1 MKRGNEFN
9 VISFYDTSTLPTEEM
24 LEAMRRARLGDD
36 VYHEDPT
43 VNELEALSAEMLNKE
58 AAIFMPSGTMSNLVA
73 VMCHTQHG
81 DEVVVEAEAH
91 VMYYE
96 TGGIAAVAGVMPLAI
111 QGERGVLRAKQI
123 EPKLRKP
130 NQHYPRT
137 TLLCIE
143 NTHNR
148 GGGTI
153 TNLQVMRELRELCDR
168 WGLQLHV
175 DGARIFNAA
184 VALDVHVR
192 DLAADA
198 DSIWFALS
206 KGLSAPVGSV
216 LLGNR
221 EFIEHARRQRKM
233 LGGSMRQAGVLAAA
247 GIVALQSGIDRLA
260 EDHLHARQLAERL
273 IEIPRLRVDL
283 QAVETNM
290 VMIDTQETGLRADQ
304 LVAALKTRGIRASS
318 RPPYTVRFVTHRMI
332 GEKEIAIL
340 VQALRE
346 ILAEVNL

>member
-1 MKRGNEFN
+1 MIN
-9 VISFYDTSTLPTEEM
+9 FYDTSTLPTEEM
-24 LEAMRRARLGDD
+24 LEAMHRAKLGDD

-73 VMCHTQHG
+73 VMCHTHHG

-111 QGERGVLRAKQI
+111 HGEQGVLRAEQI
-123 EPKLRKP
+123 EPTLRKP

-168 WGLQLHV
+168 WNLHLHV

-184 VALDVHVR
+184 VALNVPAR
-192 DLAADA
+192 DLVADA

-221 EFIEHARRQRKM
+221 EFIEQARRLRKM

-247 GIVALQSGIDRLA
+247 GIVALQTGIDRLA
-260 EDHLHARQLAERL
+260 EDHAHARQLAKSL
-273 IEIPRLRVDL
+273 AEIPSLRVDPRTV
-283 QAVETNM
+283 QTNM
-290 VMIDTQETGLRADQ
+290 VMIDTQDTGLRADQ
-304 LVAALKTRGIRASS
+304 LVAALKERGIRASS

-332 GEKEIAIL
+332 GETEIEIL
-340 VQALRE
+340 LQALKE
-346 ILAEVNL
+346 ILAEVNQ

>member
-1 MKRGNEFN
+1 M
-9 VISFYDTSTLPTEEM
+9 ISFYDTSTLPTEEM

-43 VNELEALSAEMLNKE
+43 VNELEALSAEMLHKE

-111 QGERGVLRAKQI
+111 QGERGVLRAEQI

-153 TNLQVMRELRELCDR
+153 TNLQVMRELRELCDC
-168 WGLQLHV
+168 WGLRLHV

-184 VALDVHVR
+184 VALDVPAR

-221 EFIEHARRQRKM
+221 EFIEHARRLRKM

-260 EDHLHARQLAERL
+260 EDHMRARQLAERL
-273 IEIPRLRVDL
+273 TEIPHLRVDP

-290 VMIDTQETGLRADQ
+290 VMIDVQETGLRADQ
-304 LVAALKTRGIRASS
+304 LVAVLKGRGIRASS
-318 RPPYTVRFVTHRMI
+318 RPPYTVRFVTHRLI
-332 GEKEIAIL
+332 GEAEIAIL

-346 ILAEVNL
+346 ILAEVDL

>member
-1 MKRGNEFN
+1 M
-9 VISFYDTSTLPTEEM
+9 ISFYDTSTLPTEEM
-24 LEAMRRARLGDD
+24 LEAMHRARLGDD

-43 VNELEALSAEMLNKE
+43 VNELEALSAEMLHKE

-111 QGERGVLRAKQI
+111 QGDRGVLRAGQI
-123 EPKLRKP
+123 ESKLRRP

-168 WGLQLHV
+168 WGLRLHV

-184 VALDVHVR
+184 VALNVPVR

-221 EFIEHARRQRKM
+221 EFIEHARRLRKM

-260 EDHLHARQLAERL
+260 EDHLRARQLAERL
-273 IEIPRLRVDL
+273 TEIPHLRVDP

-290 VMIDTQETGLRADQ
+290 VMIDIQETGLRADQ
-304 LVAALKTRGIRASS
+304 LVAALKARGIRASS
-318 RPPYTVRFVTHRMI
+318 RPPYAVRFVTHRLI
-332 GEKEIAIL
+332 GEAEIAIL

-346 ILAEVNL
+346 ILAEVDL

>member
-1 MKRGNEFN
+1 MKRGDEFN
-9 VISFYDTSTLPTEEM
+9 VISFYDTATLPTEEM
-24 LEAMRRARLGDD
+24 LDAMRAARLGDD

-43 VNELEALSAEMLNKE
+43 VNELEALSAEMLQKE

-111 QGERGVLRAKQI
+111 SGERGVLHAGQI

-153 TNLQVMRELRELCDR
+153 THLQVMRELRDLCDR
-168 WGLQLHV
+168 WNLRLHL
-175 DGARIFNAA
+175 DGARTFYAD
-184 VALDVHVR
+184 VALHVPAR
-192 DLAADA
+192 DLVVPAP
-198 DSIWFALS
+198 SIW
-206 KGLSAPVGSV
+206 
-216 LLGNR
+216 LL
-221 EFIEHARRQRKM
+221 
-233 LGGSMRQAGVLAAA
+233 L
-247 GIVALQSGIDRLA
+247 
-260 EDHLHARQLAERL
+260 
-273 IEIPRLRVDL
+273 
-283 QAVETNM
+283 
-290 VMIDTQETGLRADQ
+290 
-304 LVAALKTRGIRASS
+304 
-318 RPPYTVRFVTHRMI
+318 
-332 GEKEIAIL
+332 
-340 VQALRE
+340 
-346 ILAEVNL
+346 

>member
-24 LEAMRRARLGDD
+24 LEAMRQARLGDD

-43 VNELEALSAEMLNKE
+43 VNELEALSAEMLHKE

-111 QGERGVLRAKQI
+111 SGERGVLRAGQI

-168 WGLQLHV
+168 WGLRLHV

-184 VALDVHVR
+184 VALNVPVS

-216 LLGNR
+216 LLGSR
-221 EFIEHARRQRKM
+221 EFIEHARRLRKM

-260 EDHLHARQLAERL
+260 EDHLRARQLAERL
-273 IEIPRLRVDL
+273 TAIPHLRVDP
-283 QAVETNM
+283 QSIETNM

-304 LVAALKTRGIRASS
+304 LVAALKGRGIRASS
-318 RPPYTVRFVTHRMI
+318 RPPYTVRFVTHRLI
-332 GEKEIAIL
+332 GEAEIAIL
-340 VQALRE
+340 IQALRE
-346 ILAEVNL
+346 ILAEVDL

>member
-1 MKRGNEFN
+1 
-9 VISFYDTSTLPTEEM
+9 VIHFYDTSTLPSEEM

-36 VYHEDPT
+36 VYHEDPA
-43 VNELEALSAEMLNKE
+43 VNELEALSAEMLKKE

-73 VMCHTQHG
+73 VMCHTHHG

-91 VMYYE
+91 ILYYE
-96 TGGIAAVAGVMPLAI
+96 TGGMAAVAGVMPLAI
-111 QGERGVLRAKQI
+111 AGERGVLHAGQVEGR
-123 EPKLRKP
+123 LRKP

-153 TNLQVMRELRELCDR
+153 TSPQVMRELRELCDR
-168 WGLQLHV
+168 WGLRLHV

-184 VALDVHVR
+184 VALNVPASN
-192 DLAADA
+192 LAADA

-216 LLGNR
+216 LLGSR
-221 EFIEHARRQRKM
+221 EFIERARRLRKM

-247 GIVALQSGIDRLA
+247 GIVALRTGIDRLA
-260 EDHLHARQLAERL
+260 EDHLRARQLAEGL
-273 IEIPRLRVDL
+273 AGIHGLRVDP

-290 VMIDTQETGLRADQ
+290 VMIDTQESGLRADQ
-304 LVAALKTRGIRASS
+304 LVAALKARGIRASS
-318 RPPYTVRFVTHRMI
+318 RPPYAVRFVTHRMI
-332 GEKEIAIL
+332 GEDEIETL
-340 VQALRE
+340 LQTLRE
-346 ILAEVNL
+346 ILTEVRL

>member
-1 MKRGNEFN
+1 MIN
-9 VISFYDTSTLPTEEM
+9 FYDTSTLPTEEM
-24 LEAMRRARLGDD
+24 LEAMHRAKLGDD

-73 VMCHTQHG
+73 VMCHTHHG

-96 TGGIAAVAGVMPLAI
+96 TGGIAAVAGVMPLAFH
-111 QGERGVLRAKQI
+111 GEQGVLRAEQI

-153 TNLQVMRELRELCDR
+153 TNLQVMRELRDLCDR
-168 WGLQLHV
+168 WNLRLHV

-184 VALDVHVR
+184 VALNVPAR

-221 EFIEHARRQRKM
+221 EFIEQARRLRKM

-247 GIVALQSGIDRLA
+247 GIVALQTGIDRLA
-260 EDHLHARQLAERL
+260 EDHAHARQLAKSL
-273 IEIPRLRVDL
+273 AEIPSLRVDPTTV
-283 QAVETNM
+283 QTNM
-290 VMIDTQETGLRADQ
+290 VMIDTQDTGLRADQ
-304 LVAALKTRGIRASS
+304 LVAALKAHGIRASS

-332 GEKEIAIL
+332 GETEIEIL
-340 VQALRE
+340 LQTLKE

>member
-1 MKRGNEFN
+1 M
-9 VISFYDTSTLPTEEM
+9 ISFYDTSTLPTEDM
-24 LEAMRRARLGDD
+24 LEAMRQARLGDD

-43 VNELEALSAEMLNKE
+43 VNELEALSAQMLNKE

-111 QGERGVLRAKQI
+111 QGERGVLRAEQI

-130 NQHYPRT
+130 NPHYPRT

-153 TNLQVMRELRELCDR
+153 INLQIMRELRGLCDR
-168 WGLQLHV
+168 WGLRLHV

-184 VALDVHVR
+184 VALNVPVS

-206 KGLSAPVGSV
+206 NDRPLFAFAGLWASWRGLRGPKSAPVDGEHQ
-216 LLGNR
+216 LFGFLTRNR
-221 EFIEHARRQRKM
+221 TRSLRR
-233 LGGSMRQAGVLAAA
+233 STPRQC
-247 GIVALQSGIDRLA
+247 Q
-260 EDHLHARQLAERL
+260 
-273 IEIPRLRVDL
+273 
-283 QAVETNM
+283 
-290 VMIDTQETGLRADQ
+290 
-304 LVAALKTRGIRASS
+304 
-318 RPPYTVRFVTHRMI
+318 
-332 GEKEIAIL
+332 
-340 VQALRE
+340 
-346 ILAEVNL
+346 

>member
-1 MKRGNEFN
+1 M
-9 VISFYDTSTLPTEEM
+9 ISFYDTSTLPTEEM
-24 LEAMRRARLGDD
+24 LEAMHRARLGDD

-43 VNELEALSAEMLNKE
+43 VNELEALSAEMLHKE

-91 VMYYE
+91 VIYYE

-111 QGERGVLRAKQI
+111 QGERGVLHAGEI

-153 TNLQVMRELRELCDR
+153 TNLLVMRELRELCDR
-168 WGLQLHV
+168 WGLRLHV

-184 VALDVHVR
+184 VALNVPVR

-221 EFIEHARRQRKM
+221 EFIEHARRLRKM

-260 EDHLHARQLAERL
+260 EDHLRARQLAERL
-273 IEIPRLRVDL
+273 TEIPHLRVDP

-290 VMIDTQETGLRADQ
+290 VMIDIQETGLRADQ
-304 LVAALKTRGIRASS
+304 LVAALKGRGIRASS
-318 RPPYTVRFVTHRMI
+318 RPPYTVRFVTHRLI
-332 GEKEIAIL
+332 GEAEIALL

-346 ILAEVNL
+346 ILAEVDL